1 MDPGSLA
8 DAVTANTT
16 DLSLGHTTSG
26 VIKLPGQ
33 VFFTGGKL
41 QKNQQWT
48 YLKIHV

>member
-26 VIKLPGQ
+26 YQVGFFYWRQAAEKLAMDVP
-33 VFFTGGKL
+33 
-41 QKNQQWT
+41 KNT
-48 YLKIHV
+48 CMM